1 MHKAVRVLVASVFL
15 IYFRD
20 LLLVAL
26 LGLRV
31 QLVIQLLLRLS
42 FTHVTLCLLLV
53 LVLLSMVLLARLLL
67 LVHFLSV
74 HEPIVSELGIY
85 GRVLHGALVDLVV
98 VILHAG
104 RVLVAMPFTCF
115 GRDFLVVAFFGLH
128 VHHLVR
134 NHRLSLTSPLR
145 GNTA

>member
-1 MHKAVRVLVASVFL
+1 MHKAVRVIVASAVL
-15 IYFRD
+15 ICLRD

-31 QLVIQLLLRLS
+31 QLFILLS

-53 LVLLSMVLLARLLL
+53 LVLLSMVLLARILL
-67 LVHFLSV
+67 LVHFLKV

-104 RVLVAMPFTCF
+104 RVRVAMPFTCF
-115 GRDFLVVAFFGLH
+115 GRDYLVVAFFGLH
-128 VHHLVR
+128 VHHLVL